1 MKLDSELV
9 PEPPKP
15 KKQRTADPLFDALAT
30 ECGSNPRELTA
41 AAARECGVAL
51 ADIRSVAPDLTAAEI
66 QRRAENY
73 RLQFAD
79 AACTVF
85 ALAKH
90 WARCG
95 ERPAPR
101 HAQQQLRPAVC

>member
-1 MKLDSELV
+1 MKLESDPA
-9 PEPPKP
+9 PEEQKP
-15 KKQRTADPLFDALAT
+15 KKQRERDPLFDALASA
-30 ECGSNPRELTA
+30 CGSNPRELTTTS
-41 AAARECGVAL
+41 ARECAVAL
-51 ADIRSVAPDLTAAEI
+51 ADIRKVAPGLTAAEI
-66 QRRAENY
+66 QRRAGNY

-95 ERPAPR
+95 EQARPNP
-101 HAQQQLRPAVC
+101 QQLRPAVC